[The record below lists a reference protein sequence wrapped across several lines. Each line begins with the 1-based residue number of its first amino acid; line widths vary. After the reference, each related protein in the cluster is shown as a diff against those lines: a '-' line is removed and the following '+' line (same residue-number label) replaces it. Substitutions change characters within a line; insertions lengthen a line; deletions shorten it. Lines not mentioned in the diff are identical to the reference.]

1 MSSLGISILIL
12 AVSALMAVLIVNL
25 MQARGRRRRLPATLP
40 KTADGGAV
48 HEDRA
53 EPAAADEGAA
63 VPRGAAG
70 AVSGG
75 GASRGARLEPRL
87 GDVEMPV
94 SDGGDFIVHGAMPA
108 ERDAPAAAATPAA
121 GVSGGPLLSP
131 VCDCIVTLALDAP
144 VGGER
149 LIALTKG
156 IRRAGAKPIL
166 VDGVPVDADDDEA
179 CALVPGVSYRLLRM
193 GVLLANRHGPLN
205 AMEYSE
211 FVSAVQTVA
220 DQLSA
225 LADSPDM
232 ADAIALARDLDSTCA
247 QLDAQIGLNVE
258 SPEPLGPAQLSALAA
273 ELGLVERGG
282 HRHARLG
289 PDGELVFTMLLDDS
303 PQRICFLLDV
313 PRTAQAHD
321 GWASMLD
328 CAQEAAARLSGRL
341 VDDVGRPIP
350 LESLGTIGR
359 QLAQRYESLE
369 AIGLSAGSP
378 LALRVFN

>member
-12 AVSALMAVLIVNL
+12 AVSALMAVLVVNL
-25 MQARGRRRRLPATLP
+25 MQARGRRRRLSAAHP
-40 KTADGGAV
+40 KAADGGAV
-48 HEDRA
+48 HEGRA
-53 EPAAADEGAA
+53 EPAAAEEGAA
-63 VPRGAAG
+63 SPRGAAG
-70 AVSGG
+70 AAHGA

-87 GDVEMPV
+87 GNMAMP
-94 SDGGDFIVHGAMPA
+94 SDERDFIVHGAMSPD
-108 ERDAPAAAATPAA
+108 RDAPAAAASNAP
-121 GVSGGPLLSP
+121 GESGGPLLSP

-144 VGGER
+144 VSGER
-149 LIALTKG
+149 LLALTKG
-156 IRRAGAKPIL
+156 IRRAGAKPML
-166 VDGVPVDADDDEA
+166 VDGVPAGADDDEA
-179 CALVPGVSYRLLRM
+179 CALVPGISYRLLRM

-211 FVSAVQTVA
+211 FVAAVQTVA

-350 LESLGTIGR
+350 IESLGTIGR

-369 AIGLSAGSP
+369 AIGLAAGSP